1 MGNGMKIRDIVRPI
15 LQEIYQSDSWK
26 MLVCCIMLN
35 LTNRKQVDRV
45 RHELFKKYPT
55 AKDLSVAD
63 YEELS
68 ELLTPLGMQF
78 KRAATLM
85 KFSKEYNDGFTDP
98 IELYGIG
105 KYAKDSWEIFQNN
118 NRKVNP
124 TDKVLQEYL
133 RVT

>member
-1 MGNGMKIRDIVRPI
+1 MKIRDIVRPL
-15 LQEIYQSDSWK
+15 LQEIYQPDGWK

-45 RHELFKKYPT
+45 RHKLFKKYPT

-118 NRKVNP
+118 NMNVKP
-124 TDKVLQEYL
+124 KDKVLQEYL
-133 RVT
+133 RQESNQ